1 MQYRIEHCT
10 RYRYDYPAVATKQV
24 LRLSPRRDP
33 HQRVLWWQL
42 NAPGLLNPLTDAYR
56 NVSHLHVVSGEHDGV
71 LIEAIGVVEVE
82 PLVDGRLAERD
93 GLPPVAFLG
102 TTPLTALDEGAR
114 EFVQRH
120 LRGRNAKHLLDF
132 ALAVRAAVAYEP
144 GATHVQTRATDALA
158 LGRGV
163 CQDHAHVF
171 VAGCRALGIPA
182 RYVSGYYHCPHDT
195 GEAATH
201 AWADAWVAESGWV
214 SVDITHGWYASEE
227 LCRLAVGRDYD
238 SASPIRGV
246 RVGGGEEAMQVA
258 VEIKEEFQAAPAVS
272 SQTPE
277 EIA

>member
-1 MQYRIEHCT
+1 MQYRIKHST
-10 RYRYDYPAVATKQV
+10 RYRYAYPAVATKQV

-33 HQRVLWWQL
+33 HQRVMSWQL
-42 NAPGLLNPLTDAYR
+42 NAPGPLNPVTDAYR
-56 NVSHLHVVSGEHDGV
+56 NVSHLHVVTGEHGSV
-71 LIEAIGVVEVE
+71 LIEAIGAVEVE
-82 PLVDGRLAERD
+82 PLVDGRLDERD

-120 LRGRNAKHLLDF
+120 LRGRNAAHLLDF
-132 ALAVRAAVAYEP
+132 AVAVREAVAYQP
-144 GATHVQTRATDALA
+144 GATHVQTRAADALA

-182 RYVSGYYHCPHDT
+182 RYVSGYYHRPHHT

-201 AWADAWVAESGWV
+201 AWADAWVAESGWI
-214 SVDITHGWYASEE
+214 SIDITHGCFASDE

-238 SASPIRGV
+238 SASPVRGV
-246 RVGGGEEAMQVA
+246 RVGGGEEAMDVS
-258 VEIKEEFQAAPAVS
+258 VEIKEEAEAAPAFS
-272 SQTPE
+272 LQAPE